1 MRLSRRDFLE
11 LMLAAGAAGAMTH
24 PGRSLAGSSKRSG
37 DWREIPADFY
47 DVPRK
52 GNVHLLHFC
61 DLHGQ
66 LKPVY
71 FREPNINL
79 GLYEFKGQPPLLVG
93 QELLRHYELDR
104 FSPEAHA
111 FTHLDFREA
120 AEYYGRV
127 GGAAHLA
134 TAVQRVRAERPGAL
148 LLDSGDTW
156 HGSGPA
162 LWTEGQAMADFQKQ
176 LGVDACTGHW
186 EFIYGDERVQEL
198 VKDLEEAGTKFL
210 AQNVVDRDWVE
221 PIFEAYTLD
230 EQNGI
235 PVAVIGQAFPFTPI
249 ANPGYMFPQ
258 WSMGHRLDR
267 LQEQIDQARSD
278 GAEVVVLLSH
288 AGMLTDMAY
297 ARQLRGVDA
306 ILGGHTHDPVPYP
319 EQIEDPDGEPTL
331 VINSG
336 SNGKYLSV
344 LDLEVRDG
352 RIRDFH
358 YRNLPIFANALEADP
373 DMHSLVETI
382 YEPYQDRLTEV
393 VGEVDGV
400 LYRRGNFNGTFDEVL
415 AQALREG
422 RDAEVAFT
430 PGFRWGPSVL
440 PGEVTFE
447 DCMNQTCSTYSE
459 TTREKLTGEEIK
471 SILEDVANSIFNE
484 DPMLHR
490 GGDMV
495 RTAGLRYAIDPTR
508 GKGKRISELEINGEP
523 MEPKRKYVVA
533 SWADVN
539 EPQDGP
545 QAWDV
550 LADYFREHSAVSVQ
564 EPYVPKIKGISDDNP
579 GLAL

>member
-11 LMLAAGAAGAMTH
+11 LMLAAGAAGGLGGSGKT
-24 PGRSLAGSSKRSG
+24 LAGSRSG
-37 DWREIPADFY
+37 SSDWREIPQDFY

-66 LKPVY
+66 LKPVH
-71 FREPNINL
+71 FREPNVNL
-79 GLYEFKGQPPLLVG
+79 GIHDFTGEPPLLVG
-93 QELLRHYELDR
+93 KALLRHYGLDR
-104 FSPEAHA
+104 FTPEAHA
-111 FTHLDFREA
+111 FTYLDFREA

-134 TAVQRVRAERPGAL
+134 TAVKRARAERPGAL

-198 VKDLEEAGTKFL
+198 VKDLEGAGTRFL
-210 AQNVVDRDWVE
+210 AQNVVDRDWLD
-221 PIFEAYTLD
+221 PIFDAYTLH
-230 EQNGI
+230 EQNGV
-235 PVAVIGQAFPFTPI
+235 PVAVVGQAFPFTPI

-258 WSMGHRLDR
+258 WSMGHRLER
-267 LQEQIDQARSD
+267 LQEQIDKARSD
-278 GAEVVVLLSH
+278 GAQVVVLLSH

-319 EQIEDPDGEPTL
+319 EKVTDPDGEPTL
-331 VINSG
+331 VVNSG
-336 SNGKYLSV
+336 SNGKFLSV
-344 LDLEVRDG
+344 LDLEVRGG

-358 YRNLPIFANALEADP
+358 YRNLPIFANALEP
-373 DMHSLVETI
+373 EPEMQSLVDRVH
-382 YEPYQDRLTEV
+382 EPYQDRLSEV

-400 LYRRGNFNGTFDEVL
+400 LYRRGNFNGTFDEIL
-415 AQALREG
+415 ARALIEG

-430 PGFRWGPSVL
+430 PGFRWGPTVL
-440 PGEVTFE
+440 PGKVTFE

-459 TTREKLTGEEIK
+459 TTRDEMTGEQIK
-471 SILEDVANSIFNE
+471 NILEDVANSIFNE

-495 RTAGLRYAIDPTR
+495 RTAGMRYAIDPTR
-508 GKGKRISELEINGEP
+508 KMGERISELEINGEP
-523 MEPKRKYVVA
+523 MRPKRKYVVA

-550 LADYFREHSAVSVQ
+550 LADYFRNHGAVSVD
-564 EPYVPKIKGISDDNP
+564 EPYLPQLKGVSRDNP
-579 GLAL
+579 GLAS